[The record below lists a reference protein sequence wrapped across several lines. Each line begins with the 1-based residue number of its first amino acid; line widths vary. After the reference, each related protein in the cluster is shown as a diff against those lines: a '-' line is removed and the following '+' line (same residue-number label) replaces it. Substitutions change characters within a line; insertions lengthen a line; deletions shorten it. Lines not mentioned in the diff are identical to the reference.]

1 MGSEQ
6 AWHAARTLD
15 VRSKLRRCHCRLHSV
30 IVVER
35 VVSLL
40 HIEFARRIAHPIETC
55 IVTSIRM
62 GAWVLCAVS
71 VDREALLE
79 CPLLLLCRWRR
90 WQTLEVPRWR
100 AHRCAKVT
108 QRLLRCTRYPSNY
121 LKFTEMHQIHQ
132 CHGSEFLRPFRA
144 AEFISE
150 PTFSHY
156 VF

>member
-62 GAWVLCAVS
+62 GAWVLRAVS

-79 CPLLLLCRWRR
+79 GPLLLLRRWRLR
-90 WQTLEVPRWR
+90 QSGEVP
-100 AHRCAKVT
+100 
-108 QRLLRCTRYPSNY
+108 
-121 LKFTEMHQIHQ
+121 
-132 CHGSEFLRPFRA
+132 
-144 AEFISE
+144 
-150 PTFSHY
+150 
-156 VF
+156 